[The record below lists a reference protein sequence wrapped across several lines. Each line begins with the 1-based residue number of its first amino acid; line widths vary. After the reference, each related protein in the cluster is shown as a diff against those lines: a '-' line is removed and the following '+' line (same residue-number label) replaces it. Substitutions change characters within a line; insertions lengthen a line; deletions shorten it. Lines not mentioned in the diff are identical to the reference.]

1 MELLTIILLI
11 IIGILAFLLL
21 KKERVLG
28 IKIDENKTEEQ
39 VKVIE
44 SKDYRKNIY
53 DLLNYIPEGIIILDK
68 SKKIIFSNNSANNW
82 FQIKLNE
89 NISGYLRNPDLLISI
104 DKAFDGKKVTDFEIE
119 IRNQAVLRL
128 NITIYLDQN
137 NLFFDENSCFLFI
150 RDLTEF
156 YKFQQLKSDF
166 VANVSH
172 ELRTPL
178 QSIKMGLETFENN
191 TDIKQNSEANNLLPV
206 MISQSERM
214 ENLIRDLLSLSKIEL
229 QEHIRP
235 THEIDLVELIDYVIK
250 TYEKI
255 LSKNKI
261 KLIFNKI
268 DNCKIIGDRD
278 KLIEI
283 FTNLIDNSI
292 KYSDKNKEI
301 IITAKKDGDL
311 IIISVADQGIGIP
324 KESIHRITERFF
336 TVDPSKSRS
345 VGGTGLGLA
354 IVKHLV
360 SQHRAEMNI
369 NSIENQGTTI
379 DIKFNSL

>member
-1 MELLTIILLI
+1 MELLIVILLLI
-11 IIGILAFLLL
+11 IGLLTFLLL

-28 IKIDENKTEEQ
+28 IKPETTNKNTEVKIVENKE
-39 VKVIE
+39 
-44 SKDYRKNIY
+44 YRKNIF
-53 DLLNYIPEGIIILDK
+53 DLLNSIPEGILILDK
-68 SKKIIFSNNSANNW
+68 SKKIIFSNNSST
-82 FQIKLNE
+82 KLFDTKINE
-89 NISGYLRNPDLLISI
+89 NISGSLRNPDLLSSI
-104 DKAFDGKKVTDFEIE
+104 DKIFEDKNIPDFEIE
-119 IRNQAVLRL
+119 IRNKAVLRL
-128 NITIYLDQN
+128 NITIYLDKN
-137 NLFFDENSCFLFI
+137 NLFFDEVSCVLFI

-156 YKFQQLKSDF
+156 HKFQQLKSDF

-178 QSIKMGLETFENN
+178 QSIKMGLETIGNIKDLKENN
-191 TDIKQNSEANNLLPV
+191 ELNNLMPL
-206 MISQSERM
+206 MTSQSERM

-235 THEIDLVELIDYVIK
+235 THEIDLIELIDYVIK

-255 LSKNKI
+255 ISKQNIKI
-261 KLIFNKI
+261 IFNKVESL
-268 DNCKIIGDRD
+268 KIIGDRD

-301 IITAKKDGDL
+301 TITAKKDGEFNTV
-311 IIISVADQGIGIP
+311 SVRDQGIGIP

-360 SQHRAEMNI
+360 SQHRAEMDI
-369 NSIENQGTTI
+369 NSVENEGTTI
-379 DIKFNSL
+379 DIKSNSL

>member
-1 MELLTIILLI
+1 MELLSIILLI
-11 IIGILAFLLL
+11 IIGLLTFLLL

-28 IKIDENKTEEQ
+28 INTDENKNNDQ
-39 VKVIE
+39 IKIIE

-53 DLLNYIPEGIIILDK
+53 NLLNYIPEGILILDK
-68 SKKIIFSNNSANNW
+68 SKKIIYTNNSASEW
-82 FQIKLNE
+82 FQTKLDE
-89 NISGYLRNPDLLISI
+89 NISSFLRNPDLLIAI
-104 DKAFDGKKVTDFEIE
+104 DKAFEGNNLTDLEIE
-119 IRNQAVLRL
+119 IRNQSTFRL
-128 NITIYLDQN
+128 NITIYLDKT
-137 NLFFDENSCFLFI
+137 NLFFDETSCFLFI

-156 YKFQQLKSDF
+156 HKFQQLKSDF

-191 TDIKQNSEANNLLPV
+191 SDLKKNSEVNNLLPI
-206 MISQSERM
+206 MTSQSERM

-235 THEIDLVELIDYVIK
+235 THEIDLNELIEYVIK

-255 LSKNKI
+255 VSKNNI
-261 KLIFNKI
+261 KLNFNKVE
-268 DNCKIIGDRD
+268 NFKIVGDKD

-283 FTNLIDNSI
+283 FTNLIDNAI
-292 KYSDKNKEI
+292 KYSEKNKEVT
-301 IITAKKDGDL
+301 ITFKKEGNL
-311 IIISVADQGIGIP
+311 NIVSIADQGIGIP

-360 SQHRAEMNI
+360 SQHRAEMDI
-369 NSIENQGTTI
+369 NSVQNQGTTI
-379 DIKFNSL
+379 DIKFNAL

>member
-1 MELLTIILLI
+1 M
-11 IIGILAFLLL
+11 
-21 KKERVLG
+21 
-28 IKIDENKTEEQ
+28 
-39 VKVIE
+39 
-44 SKDYRKNIY
+44 
-53 DLLNYIPEGIIILDK
+53 
-68 SKKIIFSNNSANNW
+68 
-82 FQIKLNE
+82 
-89 NISGYLRNPDLLISI
+89 
-104 DKAFDGKKVTDFEIE
+104 
-119 IRNQAVLRL
+119 
-128 NITIYLDQN
+128 NITIYVDDK
-137 NLFFDENSCFLFI
+137 NLFFDQTSCLLFI

-178 QSIKMGLETFENN
+178 QSIKMGLETFDNSN
-191 TDIKQNSEANNLLPV
+191 DLKKNSEVANLLPV

-235 THEIDLVELIDYVIK
+235 THEVDLNEVINYVIK
-250 TYEKI
+250 TYDKI
-255 LSKNKI
+255 VSKNNI
-261 KLIFNKI
+261 KLNFEKS
-268 DNCKIIGDRD
+268 DNLKIIGDRD

-292 KYSDKNKEI
+292 KYSDKSKEI
-301 IITAKKDGDL
+301 KISAKKEGDFNVV
-311 IIISVADQGIGIP
+311 SVCDKGIGIP
-324 KESIHRITERFF
+324 KESLHRITERFF

-360 SQHRAEMNI
+360 SQHRAEMDI
-369 NSIENQGTTI
+369 NSVENEGTTI
-379 DIKFNSL
+379 SVKFNSI

>member
-1 MELLTIILLI
+1 MELLIVILLLI
-11 IIGILAFLLL
+11 IGLLTFLLL

-28 IKIDENKTEEQ
+28 IKPETTNKNTE
-39 VKVIE
+39 VKIVE
-44 SKDYRKNIY
+44 SKEYRKNIF
-53 DLLNYIPEGIIILDK
+53 DLLNSIPEGILILDK
-68 SKKIIFSNNSANNW
+68 SKKIIFSNNSST
-82 FQIKLNE
+82 KLFDTKINE
-89 NISGYLRNPDLLISI
+89 NISGSLRNPDLLSSI
-104 DKAFDGKKVTDFEIE
+104 DKIFEDKNIPDFEIE
-119 IRNQAVLRL
+119 IRNKAVLRL
-128 NITIYLDQN
+128 NISIYLDKN
-137 NLFFDENSCFLFI
+137 NLFFDEVSCVLFI

-156 YKFQQLKSDF
+156 HKFQQLKSDF

-178 QSIKMGLETFENN
+178 QSIKMGLETIDNIKDLKENN
-191 TDIKQNSEANNLLPV
+191 ELNNLMPL
-206 MISQSERM
+206 MTSQSERM
-214 ENLIRDLLSLSKIEL
+214 ENLIGDLLSLSKIEL

-235 THEIDLVELIDYVIK
+235 THEIDLIELIDYVIK

-255 LSKNKI
+255 ISKQNIKI
-261 KLIFNKI
+261 IFNKVESL
-268 DNCKIIGDRD
+268 KIIGDRD

-301 IITAKKDGDL
+301 TITAKKDGEFNTV
-311 IIISVADQGIGIP
+311 SVRDQGIGIP

-360 SQHRAEMNI
+360 SQHRAEMDI
-369 NSIENQGTTI
+369 NSVENEGTTI

>member
-1 MELLTIILLI
+1 MELLIVILLLI
-11 IIGILAFLLL
+11 IGLLTFLLL

-28 IKIDENKTEEQ
+28 IKPETANKNTEVKIVEN
-39 VKVIE
+39 
-44 SKDYRKNIY
+44 KDYRKNIF
-53 DLLNYIPEGIIILDK
+53 DLLNSIPEGILILDK
-68 SKKIIFSNNSANNW
+68 SKKIIFSNNSST
-82 FQIKLNE
+82 KLFDTKINE
-89 NISGYLRNPDLLISI
+89 NISGSLRNPDLLSSI
-104 DKAFDGKKVTDFEIE
+104 DKIFEDKNIPDFEIE
-119 IRNQAVLRL
+119 IRNKAVLRL
-128 NITIYLDQN
+128 NISIYLDKN
-137 NLFFDENSCFLFI
+137 NLFFDEVSCVLFI

-156 YKFQQLKSDF
+156 HKFQQLKSDF

-178 QSIKMGLETFENN
+178 QSIKMGLETIDNIKDLKENN
-191 TDIKQNSEANNLLPV
+191 ELNNLMPL
-206 MISQSERM
+206 MTSQSERM

-235 THEIDLVELIDYVIK
+235 THEIDLIELIDYVIK

-255 LSKNKI
+255 ISKQNIKI
-261 KLIFNKI
+261 IFNKVESL
-268 DNCKIIGDRD
+268 KIIGDRD

-301 IITAKKDGDL
+301 TITAKKDGEFNTV
-311 IIISVADQGIGIP
+311 SVRDQGIGIP

-360 SQHRAEMNI
+360 SQHRAEMDI
-369 NSIENQGTTI
+369 NSVENEGTTI

>member
-1 MELLTIILLI
+1 MELLSIILLI
-11 IIGILAFLLL
+11 IIGLLTFLLL

-28 IKIDENKTEEQ
+28 INTDENKNNDQ
-39 VKVIE
+39 IKIIE

-53 DLLNYIPEGIIILDK
+53 NLLNYIPEGILILDK
-68 SKKIIFSNNSANNW
+68 SKKIIYTNNSASEW
-82 FQIKLNE
+82 FQTKLDE
-89 NISGYLRNPDLLISI
+89 NISSFLRNPDLLIAI
-104 DKAFDGKKVTDFEIE
+104 DKAFEGNNLTDLEIE
-119 IRNQAVLRL
+119 IRNQSTFRL
-128 NITIYLDQN
+128 NITIYLDKT
-137 NLFFDENSCFLFI
+137 NLFFDETSCFLFI

-156 YKFQQLKSDF
+156 HKFQQLKSDF

-191 TDIKQNSEANNLLPV
+191 SDLKKNSEVNNLLPI
-206 MISQSERM
+206 MTSQSERM

-235 THEIDLVELIDYVIK
+235 THEIDLNELIEYVIK

-255 LSKNKI
+255 VSKNNI
-261 KLIFNKI
+261 KLNFNKVE
-268 DNCKIIGDRD
+268 NFKIVGDKD

-283 FTNLIDNSI
+283 FTNLIDNAI
-292 KYSDKNKEI
+292 KYSEKNKEVT
-301 IITAKKDGDL
+301 ITFKKEGNL
-311 IIISVADQGIGIP
+311 NIVSVADQGIGIP

-360 SQHRAEMNI
+360 SQHRAEMDI
-369 NSIENQGTTI
+369 NSIQNQGTTI
-379 DIKFNSL
+379 DIKFNAL

>member
-1 MELLTIILLI
+1 MELLTIILLL
-11 IIGILAFLLL
+11 IIGLLTFLLL

-28 IKIDENKTEEQ
+28 ISTDDNKDKNQIKI
-39 VKVIE
+39 IE

-53 DLLNYIPEGIIILDK
+53 ELLNYIPEGILILDK
-68 SKKIIFSNNSANNW
+68 SKKIMFSNKSATGW
-82 FQIKLNE
+82 FQTKLDE
-89 NISGYLRNPDLLISI
+89 NISSFLRNPDLLIAI
-104 DKAFDGKKVTDFEIE
+104 DKAFEGNNLTDLEIE
-119 IRNQAVLRL
+119 IRNQSTFRL
-128 NITIYLDQN
+128 NITIYLDKT
-137 NLFFDENSCFLFI
+137 NLFFDETSCFLFI

-156 YKFQQLKSDF
+156 HKFQQLKSDF

-178 QSIKMGLETFENN
+178 QSIKMGLETFDNN
-191 TDIKQNSEANNLLPV
+191 SDLKKNSEVTNLLPV
-206 MISQSERM
+206 MTSQSERM

-235 THEIDLVELIDYVIK
+235 THEIDLNELIEYVIK

-255 LSKNKI
+255 VSKNDI
-261 KLIFNKI
+261 KLNFNKV
-268 DNCKIIGDRD
+268 DNFKIVGDRD

-283 FTNLIDNSI
+283 FTNLIDNAI
-292 KYSDKNKEI
+292 KYSEKNKEVTI
-301 IITAKKDGDL
+301 SFKKEGSL
-311 IIISVADQGIGIP
+311 NIVTVADQGIGIP

-360 SQHRAEMNI
+360 SQHRAEMDI
-369 NSIENQGTTI
+369 NSVQNQGTTI
-379 DIKFNSL
+379 DIKFNAL

>member
-1 MELLTIILLI
+1 MELLTIILLL
-11 IIGILAFLLL
+11 IIGLLTFLLL

-28 IKIDENKTEEQ
+28 ISTDDNKDKNQIKI
-39 VKVIE
+39 IE

-53 DLLNYIPEGIIILDK
+53 ELLNYIPEGILILDK
-68 SKKIIFSNNSANNW
+68 SKKVMFSNNSATEW
-82 FQIKLNE
+82 FQTKLDE
-89 NISGYLRNPDLLISI
+89 NISSFLRNPDLLIAI
-104 DKAFDGKKVTDFEIE
+104 DKAFEGNNLTDLEIE
-119 IRNQAVLRL
+119 IRNQSTFRL
-128 NITIYLDQN
+128 NITIYLDKT
-137 NLFFDENSCFLFI
+137 NLFFDETSCFLFI

-156 YKFQQLKSDF
+156 HKFQQLKSDF

-191 TDIKQNSEANNLLPV
+191 SDLKKNSEVNNLLPI
-206 MISQSERM
+206 MTSQSERM

-235 THEIDLVELIDYVIK
+235 THEIDLNELIEYVIK

-255 LSKNKI
+255 VSKNNI
-261 KLIFNKI
+261 KLNFNKVE
-268 DNCKIIGDRD
+268 NFKIVGDRD

-283 FTNLIDNSI
+283 FTNLIDNAI
-292 KYSDKNKEI
+292 KYSEKNKKVT
-301 IITAKKDGDL
+301 ITFKKEGNL
-311 IIISVADQGIGIP
+311 NIVSVADQGIGIP

-360 SQHRAEMNI
+360 SQHRAEMDI
-369 NSIENQGTTI
+369 KSVENQGTTI
-379 DIKFNSL
+379 DIKFNAL

>member
-1 MELLTIILLI
+1 VELLTIILLL
-11 IIGILAFLLL
+11 IIGLLTFLLL

-28 IKIDENKTEEQ
+28 ISTDDNKDKNQIKI
-39 VKVIE
+39 IE

-53 DLLNYIPEGIIILDK
+53 ELLNYIPEGILILDK
-68 SKKIIFSNNSANNW
+68 SKKVMFSNNSATEW
-82 FQIKLNE
+82 FQTKLDE
-89 NISGYLRNPDLLISI
+89 NISSFLRNPDLLIAI
-104 DKAFDGKKVTDFEIE
+104 DKAFEGNNLTDLEIE
-119 IRNQAVLRL
+119 IRNQSTFRL
-128 NITIYLDQN
+128 NITIYLDKT
-137 NLFFDENSCFLFI
+137 NLFFDETSCFLFI

-156 YKFQQLKSDF
+156 HKFQQLKSDF

-191 TDIKQNSEANNLLPV
+191 SDLKKNSEVNNLLPI
-206 MISQSERM
+206 MTSQSERM

-235 THEIDLVELIDYVIK
+235 THEIDLNELIEYVIK

-255 LSKNKI
+255 VSKNNI
-261 KLIFNKI
+261 KLNFNKVE
-268 DNCKIIGDRD
+268 NFKIVGDRD

-283 FTNLIDNSI
+283 FTNLIDNAI
-292 KYSDKNKEI
+292 KYSEKNKKVT
-301 IITAKKDGDL
+301 ITFKKEGNL
-311 IIISVADQGIGIP
+311 NIVSIADQGIGIP

-360 SQHRAEMNI
+360 SQHRAEMDI
-369 NSIENQGTTI
+369 NSVENQGTTI
-379 DIKFNSL
+379 DIKFNAL

>member
-1 MELLTIILLI
+1 MELLTIILLL
-11 IIGILAFLLL
+11 IIGLLTFLLL

-28 IKIDENKTEEQ
+28 ISTDDNKDKNQIKI
-39 VKVIE
+39 IE

-53 DLLNYIPEGIIILDK
+53 ELLNYIPEGILILDK
-68 SKKIIFSNNSANNW
+68 SKKVMFSNNSATEW
-82 FQIKLNE
+82 FQTKLDE
-89 NISGYLRNPDLLISI
+89 NISSFLRNPDLLIAI
-104 DKAFDGKKVTDFEIE
+104 DKAFEGNNLTDLEIE
-119 IRNQAVLRL
+119 IRNQSTFRL
-128 NITIYLDQN
+128 NITIYLDKT
-137 NLFFDENSCFLFI
+137 NLFFDETSCFLFI

-156 YKFQQLKSDF
+156 HKFQQLKSDF

-191 TDIKQNSEANNLLPV
+191 SDLKKNSEVNNLLPI
-206 MISQSERM
+206 MTSQSERM

-235 THEIDLVELIDYVIK
+235 THEIDLNELIEYVIK

-255 LSKNKI
+255 VSKNNI
-261 KLIFNKI
+261 KLNFNKVE
-268 DNCKIIGDRD
+268 NFKIVGDRD

-283 FTNLIDNSI
+283 FTNLIDNAI
-292 KYSDKNKEI
+292 KYSEKNKKVT
-301 IITAKKDGDL
+301 ITFKKEGNL
-311 IIISVADQGIGIP
+311 NIVSVADQGIGIP

-360 SQHRAEMNI
+360 SQHRAEMDI
-369 NSIENQGTTI
+369 NSIQNQGTTI
-379 DIKFNSL
+379 DIKFNAL

>member
-1 MELLTIILLI
+1 MELLIVILLLI
-11 IIGILAFLLL
+11 IGLLTFLLL

-28 IKIDENKTEEQ
+28 IKPETTNKNTE
-39 VKVIE
+39 VKIVE
-44 SKDYRKNIY
+44 SKEYRKNIFN
-53 DLLNYIPEGIIILDK
+53 LLNSIPEGILILDK
-68 SKKIIFSNNSANNW
+68 SKKIIFSNNSST
-82 FQIKLNE
+82 KLFDTKINE
-89 NISGYLRNPDLLISI
+89 NISGSLRNPDLLSSI
-104 DKAFDGKKVTDFEIE
+104 DKIFEDKNIPDFEIE
-119 IRNQAVLRL
+119 IRNKAVLRL
-128 NITIYLDQN
+128 NISIYLDKN
-137 NLFFDENSCFLFI
+137 KLFFDEVSCVLFI

-156 YKFQQLKSDF
+156 HKFQQLKSDF

-178 QSIKMGLETFENN
+178 QSIKMGLETIDNIKDLKENN
-191 TDIKQNSEANNLLPV
+191 ELNNLMPL
-206 MISQSERM
+206 MTSQSERM

-235 THEIDLVELIDYVIK
+235 THEIDLIELIDYVIK

-255 LSKNKI
+255 ISKQNIKI
-261 KLIFNKI
+261 IFNKVESL
-268 DNCKIIGDRD
+268 KIIGDRD

-301 IITAKKDGDL
+301 TITAKKDGEFNTV
-311 IIISVADQGIGIP
+311 SVRDQGIGIP

-360 SQHRAEMNI
+360 SQHRAEMDI
-369 NSIENQGTTI
+369 NSVENEGTTI
-379 DIKFNSL
+379 DIKFNPL